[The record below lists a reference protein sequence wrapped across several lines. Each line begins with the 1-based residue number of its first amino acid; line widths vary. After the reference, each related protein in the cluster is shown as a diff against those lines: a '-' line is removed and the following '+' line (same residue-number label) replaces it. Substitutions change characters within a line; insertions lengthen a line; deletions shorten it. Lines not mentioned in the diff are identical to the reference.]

1 MTIKTTDGER
11 QVTGQAQGTWNT
23 VLGAIGAAGTLM
35 GGGQTI
41 LGGNGLLGRNGY
53 YNGNDPLSRVI
64 TKAEADLMQ
73 ENNQLKFE
81 LGIQK
86 SENYTDK
93 KIVEATTYLDTKI
106 GKLSDEVRGNYREL
120 KDDFAQQMS
129 WNSEANGTMRAMAEQ
144 IASLRSVTKVFIP
157 SSNVCKRGECC
168 CQED

>member
-23 VLGAIGAAGTLM
+23 VLGAIGAGAALM
-35 GGGQTI
+35 GGGSTI
-41 LGGNGLLGRNGY
+41 LGGGGLLGRNGY

-73 ENNQLKFE
+73 ENTSLKFE

-93 KIVEATTYLDTKI
+93 KIVEAATFLDTKI
-106 GKLSDEVRGNYREL
+106 GKLSDEVRSNERRHQDEH
-120 KDDFAQQMS
+120 AQQMA
-129 WNSEANGTMRAMAEQ
+129 WNAEATGTMSTMAQ
-144 IASLRSVTKVFIP
+144 QLRDLRSVTKVLIP
-157 SSNVCKRGECC
+157 SSNICRKSCEC